1 LRVRVHKKAAQFR
14 AAYKR
19 VDLADRSEAS
29 AQVVSNPTVRVY
41 SIDVYCLVIN
51 DFVDSNKSK

>member
-1 LRVRVHKKAAQFR
+1 VHKKAAQFR